1 MESGIIC
8 IAVVVWHISY
18 DRVTEDWKVQGHNR
32 AAVCI
37 AALHVGA
44 QTAWSHREDDRLCD
58 AQRMICTFW
67 QTSCTYPGCRLLY
80 VNLSQELVAHDPTGP
95 SNLLK
100 SKFSFCLTEFNHL
113 KGT

>member
-18 DRVTEDWKVQGHNR
+18 DRVTEDWKVQGHNH

-44 QTAWSHREDDRLCD
+44 QTAWSRGEDDRLCD
-58 AQRMICTFW
+58 AQQWIKK
-67 QTSCTYPGCRLLY
+67 YIY
-80 VNLSQELVAHDPTGP
+80 E
-95 SNLLK
+95 
-100 SKFSFCLTEFNHL
+100 NHL
-113 KGT
+113 LVNSIFKVNRVCQSYLNRPFHLMRICQLFRFVNITMVSL

>member
-18 DRVTEDWKVQGHNR
+18 DRVTEDWKVQGHNH

-44 QTAWSHREDDRLCD
+44 QTAWSHGEDDRLCD
-58 AQRMICTFW
+58 AQRHPSSSS
-67 QTSCTYPGCRLLY
+67 TS
-80 VNLSQELVAHDPTGP
+80 S
-95 SNLLK
+95 
-100 SKFSFCLTEFNHL
+100 
-113 KGT
+113 